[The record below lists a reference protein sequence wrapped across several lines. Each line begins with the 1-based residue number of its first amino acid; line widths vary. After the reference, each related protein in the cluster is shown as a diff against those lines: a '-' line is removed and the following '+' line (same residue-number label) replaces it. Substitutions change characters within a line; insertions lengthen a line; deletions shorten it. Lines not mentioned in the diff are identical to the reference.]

1 MATSQAGASNAASS
15 SNEHVMASAVTLPSA
30 AETSINRGKRRICDG
45 RDLEKAC
52 LEQEIED
59 LKAECK
65 KMRLVHES
73 QLGITTVLRSKNQS
87 LENELA
93 HAKRKIA
100 SLEKTTGSCRCQNK
114 PAAGGQVLIRN
125 PTGLGRPV
133 WRSGGARCE
142 ASVGFT
148 KPSQW
153 ASRTSLLLL

>member
-1 MATSQAGASNAASS
+1 MATSQASASNAESS
-15 SNEHVMASAVTLPSA
+15 SNEHVMASAVTLPPA
-30 AETSINRGKRRICDG
+30 AETSLNRGKRRIVDG
-45 RDLEKAC
+45 KDLERAC

-100 SLEKTTGSCRCQNK
+100 SLEKQLA
-114 PAAGGQVLIRN
+114 AAGVKTSQQQEDKFSYVTQR
-125 PTGLGRPV
+125 GL
-133 WRSGGARCE
+133 E
-142 ASVGFT
+142 E
-148 KPSQW
+148 
-153 ASRTSLLLL
+153 TSLVQRGSQM